1 MFYNRA
7 FSKKKKLEVS
17 VKVFHLSK
25 PAQREVV
32 GVDAGALDVLEA
44 PEGWGRREREKR
56 EK

>member
-1 MFYNRA
+1 LFYNRA